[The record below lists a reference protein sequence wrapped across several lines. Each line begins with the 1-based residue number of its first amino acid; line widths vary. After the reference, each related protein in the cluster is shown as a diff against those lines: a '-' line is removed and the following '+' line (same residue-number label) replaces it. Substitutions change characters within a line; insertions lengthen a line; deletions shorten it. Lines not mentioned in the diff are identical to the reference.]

1 MEREDGRTKVQ
12 VEKITRQV
20 LAARLEDDMERE
32 VRGQVQVEKMT
43 RRALVVCL
51 GWMRP

>member
-1 MEREDGRTKVQ
+1 MSACSSFGLDEMEREDGRTKVQ

-43 RRALVVCL
+43 R
-51 GWMRP
+51 